1 MSWTTSAASYAV
13 DLYPAAEARSRE
25 VLGDQRLATLMEQGA
40 ALDHH
45 AAVAYLRAEADRVLE
60 QHGD

>member
-1 MSWTTSAASYAV
+1 
-13 DLYPAAEARSRE
+13 
-25 VLGDQRLATLMEQGA
+25 MEQGA